1 MSAASLR
8 RKGVVSFR
16 SLYLALTH
24 RGVGTCGESLRT
36 RRWSLSPGALSRIC
50 IFNQTESSC
59 EIEFGSGLKIKGNK
73 DFPGASDG
81 KAYNVVGPGSIPGRE
96 DPLEKEMA
104 TPTPVLLPGKSHGHW
119 SLVGYSPWGRKE
131 SDTTERLNFQFQAI
145 RRNVTL
151 A

>member
-1 MSAASLR
+1 MGSKEGVVSAASLR

-50 IFNQTESSC
+50 IFNQMESSC

-81 KAYNVVGPGSIPGRE
+81 KAYNVVGPGSIPG
-96 DPLEKEMA
+96 
-104 TPTPVLLPGKSHGHW
+104 S
-119 SLVGYSPWGRKE
+119 GRSSGE
-131 SDTTERLNFQFQAI
+131 GDGNPHSR
-145 RRNVTL
+145 TL
-151 A
+151 AWKIPWTLEPGRLQSMGSQRVGHD